1 MNLTLRNEY
10 GNMEAVIEENC
21 GFGTFYDI
29 ADLLKEKL
37 QVNFTNKIDDLDS
50 SYWDFHFRGQK
61 LTLHYNIK
69 EGVSILPVRSK
80 DAAIKNNDAMKELV
94 KALGDLNLQ

>member
-21 GFGTFYDI
+21 GFNTFYDM
-29 ADLLKEKL
+29 AELLSEKL
-37 QVNFTNKIDDLDS
+37 HVSFTNKIDDLDS
-50 SYWDFHFRGQK
+50 SYWDFHFQGQK

-69 EGVSILPVRSK
+69 GKVSILPVRSK
-80 DAAIKNNDAMKELV
+80 DAIIKNNDAIE
-94 KALGDLNLQ
+94 ALARALNDLNLQ

>member
-21 GFGTFYDI
+21 GFDTFYGM
-29 ADLLKEKL
+29 ADLLTEKL
-37 QVNFTNKIDDLDS
+37 HVNFTNKIDELDS

-61 LTLHYNIK
+61 LTLHYNTRG
-69 EGVSILPVRSK
+69 GVSILPVRSK
-80 DAAIKNNDAMKELV
+80 DATVKNNDAIKELARV
-94 KALGDLNLQ
+94 LGDLSLQ